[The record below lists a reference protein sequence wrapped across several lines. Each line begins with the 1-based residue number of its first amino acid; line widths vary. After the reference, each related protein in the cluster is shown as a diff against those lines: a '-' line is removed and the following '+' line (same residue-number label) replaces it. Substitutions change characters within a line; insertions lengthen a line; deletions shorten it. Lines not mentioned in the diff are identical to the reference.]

1 MELTPMNKLT
11 PAEYRYMRIIWEH
24 PEGITSNELYKPYDL
39 TMGAQS
45 TILRKVVRKGY
56 ATSKQVG
63 KQVYYYPVGTRL
75 EYDRIIVEDDLK
87 MKMGFSSL
95 GSLIAS
101 FCGRDKLKKDEQ
113 EKLDSLISELEK
125 QADDD

>member
-1 MELTPMNKLT
+1 MDALT

-24 PEGITSNELYKPYDL
+24 PEGITSSELYKPYSL

-56 ATSKQVG
+56 ATSKQIG

-75 EYDRIIVEDDLK
+75 EYDRKVTEDNLRK
-87 MKMGFSSL
+87 KMGISSL
-95 GSLIAS
+95 SALLAS
-101 FCGRDKLKKDEQ
+101 FCGRDYLNEDE
-113 EKLDSLISELEK
+113 EKKLDSLITEL
-125 QADDD
+125 QRNGNHD